1 MVSAG
6 YMYWDKNHRHM
17 REAFCLYQPEVSLG
31 KVNMKEQWEQVTG
44 NLFESGSRK
53 AKSFAG
59 DGGSYVYLGIDLDL
73 EILYHLLLFMRV

>member
-1 MVSAG
+1 
-6 YMYWDKNHRHM
+6 MYWDKNHRRM

-53 AKSFAG
+53 AKSWRWGKLCLFGDRFRSGNSLPFATFHEG
-59 DGGSYVYLGIDLDL
+59 MKCSGG
-73 EILYHLLLFMRV
+73 